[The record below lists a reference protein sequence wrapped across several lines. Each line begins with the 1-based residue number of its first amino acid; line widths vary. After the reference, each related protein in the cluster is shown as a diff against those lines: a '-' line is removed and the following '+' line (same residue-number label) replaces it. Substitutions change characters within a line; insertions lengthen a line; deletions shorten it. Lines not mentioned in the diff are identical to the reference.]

1 MASKAAT
8 RLSERMTGLVPRLAQ
23 AEISPEW
30 RNRLRWLKLFGIILL
45 LLSPA
50 FVSLAGQI
58 VGKLGLVRSLEIG
71 IGLVTAPAMAAVAL
85 AGARALKNRRETRFE
100 RSSAQAIQRLIL
112 PQELPVCRGFGL
124 AAVCRTYR
132 EVGGDYYDAIPL
144 TQDRILL
151 AIADVAGKGMP
162 AALVTSG
169 IHAIMRTQADA
180 GRPLPEI
187 AQMLANYLSRHTQRY
202 ATMVFG
208 ILDVKT
214 RSFTY
219 LNAGHNPPLL
229 LRDQGALQFLQAGG
243 PPIGLLPDIHYTE
256 QTVALGPGDRLL
268 FYTDG
273 LTDRPN
279 RDHDNYGG
287 ERLANALRACS
298 HASPTHMTELILRD
312 NDQFAQQTPPD
323 DDISLLIVKCY
334 KQ

>member
-1 MASKAAT
+1 MATKAAT
-8 RLSERMTGLVPRLAQ
+8 RFSERMIGLVPRLAQ

-30 RNRLRWLKLFGIILL
+30 RNRMRWLKLFAIILV

-50 FVSLAGQI
+50 IVSLAGQLA
-58 VGKLGLVRSLEIG
+58 GKLGRARSLEIG
-71 IGLVTAPAMAAVAL
+71 LGLVMVPAMAAGAL

-144 TQDRILL
+144 AHDRILL

-180 GRPLPEI
+180 GRPLADI

-208 ILDVKT
+208 ILDLKT
-214 RSFTY
+214 RGFTY
-219 LNAGHNPPLL
+219 VNAGHNPPLL
-229 LRDQGALQFLQAGG
+229 LRDNGALQLLHAAG

-256 QTVALGPGDRLL
+256 ETVALGPGDRLL

-273 LTDRPN
+273 LTDRPSRN
-279 RDHDNYGG
+279 HDTYGE
-287 ERLANALRACS
+287 ERLVNALRACA
-298 HASPTHMTELILRD
+298 HASPTHMTELILLA

-334 KQ
+334 KA

>member
-1 MASKAAT
+1 MATKAAT
-8 RLSERMTGLVPRLAQ
+8 RFSERMTGLVPRLAQ
-23 AEISPEW
+23 TEMSLEW
-30 RNRLRWLKLFGIILL
+30 RHRLRWLKLFGIFLL

-50 FVSLAGQI
+50 IVSVAGQI
-58 VGKLGLVRSLEIG
+58 VGKLGRARSLAIG
-71 IGLVTAPAMAAVAL
+71 FALVTVPAMAAVTL
-85 AGARALKNRRETRFE
+85 AGARTLKNRRETRFE

-144 TQDRILL
+144 AQDRILL

-169 IHAIMRTQADA
+169 IHAIIRTQADA
-180 GRPLPEI
+180 GRALPDI
-187 AQMLANYLSRHTQRY
+187 AHMLANYLSRHTQRY

-208 ILDVKT
+208 ILGVKT
-214 RSFTY
+214 SSFTY
-219 LNAGHNPPLL
+219 VNAGHNPPLL
-229 LRDQGALQFLQAGG
+229 LRDQGTLELLHAGG
-243 PPIGLLPDIHYTE
+243 PPIGLLPDVHYTE
-256 QTVALGPGDRLL
+256 QAVALGPGDRLL

-279 RDHDNYGG
+279 PDHDNYGE
-287 ERLANALRACS
+287 ERLAKALRACA
-298 HASPTHMTELILRD
+298 HASPAHMTQLILQD

-334 KQ
+334 KA